1 MYAMYC
7 SALVHRAVALS
18 IVAVVIVRSKFLKNI
33 YLFSYKC
40 LNNSTTLYISDL
52 HIHTMYYEKLVSY
65 VEVFWCTLSE
75 RVLAI
80 ANMHSENISIV
91 FSPNSTVHAKKW
103 GKNSFGNL
111 ESKSLYSPR
120 GRIEANILQDVSDL
134 YIAMMLYRKEGPS
147 YDVYITK
154 LSLW

>member
-1 MYAMYC
+1 
-7 SALVHRAVALS
+7 
-18 IVAVVIVRSKFLKNI
+18 
-33 YLFSYKC
+33 
-40 LNNSTTLYISDL
+40 
-52 HIHTMYYEKLVSY
+52 MYYEKLVSY

-80 ANMHSENISIV
+80 ANMQSENISIV

-103 GKNSFGNL
+103 EKNPFGNL

-134 YIAMMLYRKEGPS
+134 YIAMMLFRKDGPS

-154 LSLW
+154 LSLC